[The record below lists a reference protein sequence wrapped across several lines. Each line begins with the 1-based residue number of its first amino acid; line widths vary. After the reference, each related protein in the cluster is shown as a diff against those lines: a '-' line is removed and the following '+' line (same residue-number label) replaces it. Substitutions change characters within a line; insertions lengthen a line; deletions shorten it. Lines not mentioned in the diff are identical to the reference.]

1 MVLTIEQGEARQ
13 RCTSKA
19 GRQLRKLLLL
29 RKWKWFWE
37 GRGGWRGNGC
47 LSKVWD
53 YSHGVQNSW
62 ATFGA
67 VLNNVNV
74 DICAVAIF
82 LISLLSTQ
90 RLIQPLLD
98 KAAQVV
104 PAWQP
109 GCEKMER
116 EWENKEEMEREEEM
130 ERAWENGES
139 FTLFIFSFSLYFLP
153 LYPFPISEIVSF
165 CHKMLNRAPLSRMSQ
180 KT

>member
-1 MVLTIEQGEARQ
+1 MTDHNEQGSDLTVQSGDGDKHCICDIGNIIWYEVWSNPRMVLTIEQGEARQ

-90 RLIQPLLD
+90 RLIQPPID
-98 KAAQVV
+98 RAAQVV

-109 GCEKMER
+109 GCETLER
-116 EWENKEEMEREEEM
+116 EWENEEE
-130 ERAWENGES
+130 
-139 FTLFIFSFSLYFLP
+139 
-153 LYPFPISEIVSF
+153 
-165 CHKMLNRAPLSRMSQ
+165 
-180 KT
+180 